1 MRGAQIAMN
10 QATNELLEKIKR
22 IKALAENGVGGER
35 ESAQAMLKKLMR
47 KHEISEEE
55 LITDNLEEVWFRYK
69 DENERKL
76 LVQIFYMVI
85 CK

>member
-1 MRGAQIAMN
+1 MQMAMN

-35 ESAQAMLKKLMR
+35 ESAQAMLEKLMR

-76 LVQIFYMVI
+76 LA
-85 CK
+85 